1 MIECFDVLVRFG
13 RDDAGES
20 FIDMELTEE
29 EYERIQEAKESG
41 EDFAECESVAD
52 IYERA
57 CEIADEV
64 VSEELREAG
73 WLEEGQTASE
83 LYPVE
88 VYFESEDD
96 DDDLDTED
104 YED

>member
-1 MIECFDVLVRFG
+1 MIVNFDYSVRFG
-13 RDDAGES
+13 GDDAGES
-20 FIDMELTEE
+20 FIEMELTEE

-57 CEIADEV
+57 YELA
-64 VSEELREAG
+64 EEDATIDLIEAG
-73 WLEEGQTASE
+73 WLDEGRRASE
-83 LYPVE
+83 SYPIE

-96 DDDLDTED
+96 DDDLDCED
-104 YED
+104 YEE

>member
-13 RDDAGES
+13 RDDEGES
-20 FIDMELTEE
+20 FFDMELTEE

-73 WLEEGQTASE
+73 WLKEGQKASE

-96 DDDLDTED
+96 DDDLDCED
-104 YED
+104 YEE

>member
-1 MIECFDVLVRFG
+1 MIFMLECFDVLVRFG

-57 CEIADEV
+57 CEIADDV
-64 VSEELREAG
+64 VSKDLIGAG
-73 WLEEGQTASE
+73 WLKKGQKASE
-83 LYPVE
+83 VYPVE

-96 DDDLDTED
+96 DDDLD